1 MVFAF
6 AGDSTMTSFLVSD
19 TLLLFQ
25 IPLAS
30 LMGAFDQVPRAHDT
44 QEKLFRHLRAHMAVV
59 RAHVT
64 GWAQMVERGRS
75 W

>member
-25 IPLAS
+25 IPLAQRS
-30 LMGAFDQVPRAHDT
+30 EPLDQVPRAHDT
-44 QEKLFRHLRAHMAVV
+44 QENLFRDSRAPVANTHTPSTAEEEMAS
-59 RAHVT
+59 RARV
-64 GWAQMVERGRS
+64 W
-75 W
+75 

>member
-30 LMGAFDQVPRAHDT
+30 PHEVCDQVPRAHDT
-44 QEKLFRHLRAHMAVV
+44 QENLLRHSRAPVAN
-59 RAHVT
+59 T
-64 GWAQMVERGRS
+64 TSPITTPE
-75 W
+75 